1 MHAVTRPVY
10 EEEAVPAGTAAE
22 AVIRVPPPKVAA
34 APSPARPSRPSAAVA
49 RTAAWLATAI
59 PRLLWAMVSLGLF
72 IGAWHLATEYRL
84 DFYIRFVNV
93 PGPTEVLGNFSDMLN
108 TSRYYEHVW
117 FSMQRIL
124 IGFGIAT
131 VLGVLLGL
139 LIGQYRPV
147 RNLLFPIFEVLRPIP
162 AIAWVPMAVM
172 LWPTNETSIVFITF
186 LGSFFPILLN
196 TIHGVGSVDPVLV
209 RAGRCLGAGEAAL
222 LRQVILPA
230 ALPHIFTGLAIGMGV
245 AWVSL
250 IAAEM
255 ISGQFGVGYFTWEAY
270 SLIEYAD
277 IVVGMITIGVLGLA
291 CSGAIR
297 LVGNLMMPWLPT
309 SAGGGKS

>member
-1 MHAVTRPVY
+1 
-10 EEEAVPAGTAAE
+10 
-22 AVIRVPPPKVAA
+22 VPPPKIAAVAA
-34 APSPARPSRPSAAVA
+34 APARPSVPAAAVTRA
-49 RTAAWLATAI
+49 AAWLATAI
-59 PRLLWAMVSLGLF
+59 PKLLWAMVSIGLF

-124 IGFGIAT
+124 IGFSIAT

-297 LVGNLMMPWLPT
+297 LVGNLMMPWLPA

>member
-1 MHAVTRPVY
+1 MHAITRPAY
-10 EEEAVPAGTAAE
+10 EEEAVPAGTAEGGASS
-22 AVIRVPPPKVAA
+22 ASVPRAAA
-34 APSPARPSRPSAAVA
+34 APIAARASAPSVALA
-49 RTAAWLATAI
+49 RTVAWLGMAI
-59 PRLLWAMVSLGLF
+59 PRLLWAALSLGLF

-117 FSMQRIL
+117 FSMRRIL
-124 IGFGIAT
+124 IGFGIAAA
-131 VLGVLLGL
+131 LGVLLGL
-139 LIGQYRPV
+139 LIGQYKPV
-147 RNLLFPIFEVLRPIP
+147 RNLLFPVFEVLRPIP

-255 ISGQFGVGYFTWEAY
+255 ISGQYGVGYFTWEAY

-297 LVGNLMMPWLPT
+297 LVGNLMMPWLPA
-309 SAGGGKS
+309 SAGGGK